1 MCRKPMQ
8 NFSWKIY
15 RIQKIYISNVEDA
28 LVEDKNSCRMI
39 FYLSFISFGF
49 HHYILTWDSLHQFRA
64 ADIELIW
71 NELTSNQICNMMMQ
85 KSSIQQTT
93 AYCSL
98 SYLATNKI
106 FYLPFQFFKNRFFF
120 GFFYQIWASYSRIFT
135 DTYLPTWCT
144 WSNFLI
150 SELPSKLSFN
160 DIYI

>member
-71 NELTSNQICNMMMQ
+71 NELPSNQICNMMMQ

-120 GFFYQIWASYSRIFT
+120 GFFLPNMGIIQQNIYWYLFT
-135 DTYLPTWCT
+135 NMMHLEQ
-144 WSNFLI
+144 F
-150 SELPSKLSFN
+150 FN
-160 DIYI
+160 QWTTQ